1 VVDDALA
8 EWAQGRVEDV
18 ATRLGRRGQTL
29 GVAES
34 LTGGLVTAVLARGPG
49 ASDWLRGGVVA
60 YASEVKYDLLGV
72 RPGPV
77 VSRDAALDMAG
88 GAARVLGADV
98 GLALTG
104 VGGPG
109 DQEGEPPGTVWL
121 AVHID
126 GDTQAALHRFDGGP
140 VEVCDA
146 ACRSII
152 EWARSL
158 LD

>member
-1 VVDDALA
+1 MVDEALA
-8 EWAQGRVEDV
+8 QWAESRVTDV
-18 ATRLGRRGQTL
+18 AERLGRSGQTV

-34 LTGGLVTAVLARGPG
+34 LTGGLVTEVLARGPD

-77 VSRDAALDMAG
+77 VSREAALDMAA
-88 GAARVLGADV
+88 GAIRVLGADI
-98 GLALTG
+98 GIALTG

-109 DQEGEPPGTVWL
+109 RQEGEPPGTVWMAL
-121 AVHID
+121 HAE
-126 GDTQAALHRFDGGP
+126 GETQAELHRFSGGP

-146 ACRSII
+146 ACRVTIDRL
-152 EWARSL
+152 RSL